1 MVGPPGRPH
10 RLAVRIR
17 KQGRCDRYND
27 ILSAGNRGNQCQLP
41 IMTEEDEFSLNLIFQ
56 PLCRT
61 LSPRGKHCQSKGGV
75 LPLPLGV
82 PAKKV
87 TVAVSIS

>member
-1 MVGPPGRPH
+1 
-10 RLAVRIR
+10 
-17 KQGRCDRYND
+17 
-27 ILSAGNRGNQCQLP
+27 
-41 IMTEEDEFSLNLIFQ
+41 MTEEDEFSLNLIFQ